1 MLSHF
6 AWFTPLPTLQTQT
19 LHNIRHL
26 PKIVLSRS
34 RLFDLERSF
43 VLSIGEI
50 FIQRLYEVL
59 NVYTKIVKKE
69 STSLVQTG
77 FDKTRNC
84 GENRDWND
92 WKIDAD
98 SCPHDFV
105 HRVKTAGTPN
115 KLKRH

>member
-26 PKIVLSRS
+26 PKIAFMLSLL

-84 GENRDWND
+84 GENRD
-92 WKIDAD
+92 
-98 SCPHDFV
+98 
-105 HRVKTAGTPN
+105 
-115 KLKRH
+115 